1 MRCLSVSGAMIRDS
15 YDVVADGRIEGRD
28 VVYIGD
34 RIVSMGECGEGGL
47 GSGGGSVVT
56 IIAAL
61 LCKKG
66 HAPCPH
72 HYLTFGTQPDRR
84 CGCSRRSQ
92 PVTALHE

>member
-34 RIVSMGECGEGGL
+34 RIGGMSECGEGGL
-47 GSGGGSVVT
+47 ESGSEVT

-72 HYLTFGTQPDRR
+72 YYFRHAA
-84 CGCSRRSQ
+84 RSK
-92 PVTALHE
+92 VWL

>member
-15 YDVVADGRIEGRD
+15 YDVVADGRIEKRD

-34 RIVSMGECGEGGL
+34 RIVGMGECGEGVL
-47 GSGGGSVVT
+47 GSGSVVT

-72 HYLTFGTQPDRR
+72 YYLAFGRQPDRR
-84 CGCSRRSQ
+84 CGCSRRGQ
-92 PVTALHE
+92 PVTARHE